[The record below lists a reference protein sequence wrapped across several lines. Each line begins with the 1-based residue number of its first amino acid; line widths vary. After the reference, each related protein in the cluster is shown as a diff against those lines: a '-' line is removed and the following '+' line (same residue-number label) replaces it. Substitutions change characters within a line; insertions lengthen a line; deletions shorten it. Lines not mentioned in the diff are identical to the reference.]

1 MLLTLLLKIC
11 QAAKIKKSCESS
23 KQSKEKKRFKLLH
36 HSIKTKINSLET
48 FIRAT
53 EKDHSNPENV
63 RKT

>member
-36 HSIKTKINSLET
+36 SIKTKINSLET